1 MSLSWG
7 MFAELRDLWVPPSL
21 RRRLGLALSF
31 VGFGLIAGTSGLTLI
46 VADNDSDPRS
56 AFAFAPLEPPSVAT
70 AAPTASAKVP
80 VVDAVLPGEVTEP
93 DRIARK
99 IANRGTAGPVPDAP
113 ASATPPTAGDTH
125 GPVVAESHPAASV
138 ENPPALAAS
147 APQSTDV
154 VPAVVEATAPA
165 AESAPQDPS
174 AVKPQKTARQQT
186 GRRHGYQQSSARRG
200 RYAQQ
205 HFWPFW

>member
-1 MSLSWG
+1 

-21 RRRLGLALSF
+21 RRRLGIALSF

-56 AFAFAPLEPPSVAT
+56 AFALAPLEPPSAAT
-70 AAPTASAKVP
+70 AAPNASAEVP
-80 VVDAVLPGEVTEP
+80 VVEAVLPREVTEP

-99 IANRGTAGPVPDAP
+99 IANRDTAGPVPDAP
-113 ASATPPTAGDTH
+113 ASATAPTAGDTH
-125 GPVVAESHPAASV
+125 GPGVAESHPAASV
-138 ENPPALAAS
+138 QNPPALVAS

-165 AESAPQDPS
+165 AEPLPPDPS

-186 GRRHGYQQSSARRG
+186 GRRQQSSRRG
-200 RYAQQ
+200 RYAGQ